1 MIRTHRA
8 HILLPESLIADIDEL
23 VGQRG
28 RSAFL
33 VDVAQQEIRRRKQ
46 LAALKA
52 AAGSWRAEDHPE
64 LAEGSEAW
72 VRSLR
77 EEGEARLEQVEERRS
92 A

>member
-1 MIRTHRA
+1 MPTTHRA
-8 HILLPESLIADIDEL
+8 HILLPEELVTDIDAI

-33 VDVAQQEIRRRKQ
+33 VEAAQNEVRRRKQ

-52 AAGSWRAEDHPE
+52 ATRSWREKDHPE

-72 VRSLR
+72 VRGLR
-77 EEGEARLEQVEERRS
+77 EESEAHFKQTEERRS